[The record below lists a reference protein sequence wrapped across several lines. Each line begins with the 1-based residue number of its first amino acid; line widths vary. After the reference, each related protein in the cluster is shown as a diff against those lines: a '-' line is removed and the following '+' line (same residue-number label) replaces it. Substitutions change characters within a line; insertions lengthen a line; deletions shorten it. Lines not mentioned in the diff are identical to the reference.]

1 MRFFRISLAVFALL
15 CLAGWLWLRQ
25 PYSPTQ
31 DLPPVSFTAFEVIVP
46 NETAGDALARAAHSW
61 KGVTAST
68 YNPASG
74 LLVVSHTAAISEKT
88 LQSQLQILTPKPVSK
103 KVFPEPSGPKCP
115 VPQEALAALPG
126 WFLGA
131 GIALGLGFLLLTL
144 IHLLQKRPK
153 AGKVFA

>member
-1 MRFFRISLAVFALL
+1 MRIFRISLAAFALL

-31 DLPPVSFTAFEVIVP
+31 DLPAVSYTAFEVMVP
-46 NETAGDALARAAHSW
+46 NDTAGSSLARAAHSW

-68 YNPASG
+68 YNPTSG

-88 LQSQLQILTPKPVSK
+88 LQSQLQILTPKPITK
-103 KVFPEPSGPKCP
+103 KVFPEPIGPKCP
-115 VPQEALAALPG
+115 VPKEALAALPG

-131 GIALGLGFLLLTL
+131 GIVLGLGFVLLTL
-144 IHLLQKRPK
+144 IPFLQRRPK
-153 AGKVFA
+153 TGKVFA